1 MVRCQVDSICVL
13 CPSVSL
19 VILLSIHPF
28 KHSSNGYNII
38 SFWQP
43 ERQSSRNMYSLC
55 LLFSGKRVCLG
66 KGLALVEL
74 FLFLTTILQ
83 KFTLK
88 SMVDPKDLD
97 IIPVVNGLASVPPFY
112 LLCFIP
118 MWGMLDPLASS
129 VMLSS
134 TSSHLRYHSP
144 ACPHLSGE
152 CLLWPFFIHCAIS
165 LQKCIC
171 CSSYSVTSILAA
183 R

>member
-1 MVRCQVDSICVL
+1 MSTF

-28 KHSSNGYNII
+28 KHSSNGYYII
-38 SFWQP
+38 SFWQS
-43 ERQSSRNMYSLC
+43 ERESSRNMYSLC
-55 LLFSGKRVCLG
+55 LLFSGKHVCLG
-66 KGLALVEL
+66 KVLACMEL

-88 SMVDPKDLD
+88 SVVDPKDLN
-97 IIPVVNGLASVPPFY
+97 IIPVVKGLVSLLPFY
-112 LLCFIP
+112 QLCLIP
-118 MWGMLDPLASS
+118 MWGMLDHLASS

-134 TSSHLRYHSP
+134 TPCHLQHHSP
-144 ACPHLSGE
+144 ACPHLSGG

-171 CSSYSVTSILAA
+171 CSSYSVTSVLGT

>member
-1 MVRCQVDSICVL
+1 MSTL

-28 KHSSNGYNII
+28 KYSWNGYYII

-43 ERQSSRNMYSLC
+43 ERQSSRNMYTLC
-55 LLFSGKRVCLG
+55 LLFLGKHVCLG
-66 KGLALVEL
+66 KGLACLEL

-88 SMVDPKDLD
+88 SVVDLKDLD
-97 IIPVVNGLASVPPFY
+97 TTPIVNGLASVPPFY
-112 LLCFIP
+112 WLCFIP
-118 MWGMLDPLASS
+118 MWGMLDHLTSS

-134 TSSHLRYHSP
+134 TPSHLQHRSP
-144 ACPHLSGE
+144 ASPHLSGD
-152 CLLWPFFIHCAIS
+152 CLLWSFFIHCAVS

-171 CSSYSVTSILAA
+171 CSSYSVTSVLAT